1 MSLFAELEPKEPEKR
16 GLLGLLKAFK
26 AGFTDSSPSSMPIVG
41 REPVDGGEAAVS
53 VDPNGVR
60 EPRFKSASKPV
71 NPRQASQ
78 GQPMTMGMRLRRA
91 QEEAED
97 VAIIAEGSD
106 RECPAKQEADVAA
119 SPAHPIA
126 KDTEAV
132 PEPSAAAGSISDVGG
147 EIPLDPASQ
156 TIARADRPA
165 EVLKERACTTE
176 PTEPAKANAASI
188 EDRASHATSGYDVP
202 PTVRRIGT
210 DIVETPEAV
219 IETGRPRLVHA
230 ESLSFKRVLCQ
241 RDEHAALTVT
251 ESARREFIAVELQ
264 AGISIV
270 VATPRFHESQL
281 YATYLKDLARADISV
296 HEEMVGT
303 EDVIAALYGKEKQ
316 RASNFVPEASRA
328 IGAFRDVVDEATGYE
343 AGDVHWEYRDFAE
356 NVELRLRVDGELY
369 SYRKMPKALVRR
381 ALSASYQDLV
391 QRNTNTGET
400 FQPTASQ
407 SAMIPL
413 VVNTN
418 IVNIRWQ
425 STPLVGGFDVALR
438 LLDGN
443 FKKVKVLLPH
453 EMGLEA
459 SQLEILDSLG
469 KVTGGAT
476 FLTGETGSAKTTL
489 LRAMSYMVPN
499 RDRIKQFAVNEPS
512 EVPAPWLSDIS
523 IQRRP
528 GETDEDANRKIVE
541 VIRTLM
547 RMDPDDLTI
556 GEVRDSVL
564 AGLVAELS
572 LTGHPVR
579 ATLHGNSILGA
590 VMRLVGSR
598 LKLPMD
604 EVASGSFLN
613 AIGNQKL
620 IPKLCPHCKRPA
632 RDVLS
637 PAQIAS
643 LEQKFGLDTSTMACR
658 DEEGC
663 QHCRRPGLFTRD
675 GKVAAGIKG
684 QTLAMELYRPT
695 PEFLA
700 RVAARDWSG
709 AEEVWRTSRKTDF
722 ANADMTGKT
731 VYEHAL
737 YKASQGLIDPRFIDE
752 SMCAFDTYRLFRDA
766 NGGRPS

>member
-1 MSLFAELEPKEPEKR
+1 MSFFAEMEPQEPAKR
-16 GLLGLLKAFK
+16 GLLGRLKAFT
-26 AGFTDSSPSSMPIVG
+26 AGFTDSSSSSMQIVG
-41 REPVDGGEAAVS
+41 REPIDGGDSVVAAEPS
-53 VDPNGVR
+53 GVR
-60 EPRFKSASKPV
+60 EPRFKSSSKPL
-71 NPRQASQ
+71 NPRQANQ
-78 GQPMTMGMRLRRA
+78 GQPMTMGMMLRRA

-97 VAIIAEGSD
+97 VAITGEGSN
-106 RECPAKQEADVAA
+106 REWRGKPEAGVAAYAAQEARNDTVAA
-119 SPAHPIA
+119 DGAGAAAPMEDGGGHIPLAPA
-126 KDTEAV
+126 TEADL
-132 PEPSAAAGSISDVGG
+132 PTDHLPGM
-147 EIPLDPASQ
+147 L
-156 TIARADRPA
+156 
-165 EVLKERACTTE
+165 LERAGVFD
-176 PTEPAKANAASI
+176 PTEPAHANAPPDVEEASQW
-188 EDRASHATSGYDVP
+188 ASGYDVP

-210 DIVETPEAV
+210 DVTETPEIPVESA
-219 IETGRPRLVHA
+219 RPRLVHA
-230 ESLSFKRVLCQ
+230 ESLNFKRVLCQ

-281 YATYLKDLARADISV
+281 YSTYLKDLARADIAV
-296 HEEMVGT
+296 HEEMVADET
-303 EDVIAALYGKEKQ
+303 VIASLYGKEKQ
-316 RASNFVPEASRA
+316 RAATVVPESSRA
-328 IGAFRDVVDEATGYE
+328 IGMFRDVIEDAHGYD
-343 AGDVHWEYRDFAE
+343 ASDVHWEYRDFAD
-356 NVELRLRVDGELY
+356 NVELRLRVDGEMY
-369 SYRKMPKALVRR
+369 AYRRLPKPMVRK
-381 ALSASYQDLV
+381 ALSAAYQDLV
-391 QRNTNTGET
+391 QRNTNSGES
-400 FQPTASQ
+400 FQMTAPQ

-413 VVNTN
+413 VAHTD

-425 STPLVGGFDVALR
+425 SAPLVGGFDVALR

-443 FKKVKVLLPH
+443 FKRVRVLMPH

-489 LRAMSYMVPN
+489 LRAMSYLVPN

-528 GETDEDANRKIVE
+528 NETEDDANRKVVE

-564 AGLVAELS
+564 AGLVAELA

-590 VMRLVGSR
+590 VMRLVGGR

-613 AIGNQKL
+613 AVGNQKL

-637 PAQIAS
+637 PAQIAT
-643 LEQKFGLDTSTMACR
+643 LEHKFGLDTSNMACR
-658 DEEGC
+658 DEDGC
-663 QHCRRPGLFTRD
+663 EHCRRPGLLTRD

-695 PEFLA
+695 SEFLA
-700 RVAARDWSG
+700 RVSARDWRG
-709 AEEVWRTSRKTDF
+709 AEQVWRTSRKTGF
-722 ANADMTGKT
+722 ADADMTGKT

-737 YKASQGLIDPRFIDE
+737 YKASCGLIDPRFIEE
-752 SMCAFDTYRLFRDA
+752 SMCPFDAYRVAPDA
-766 NGGRPS
+766 GGVIPS